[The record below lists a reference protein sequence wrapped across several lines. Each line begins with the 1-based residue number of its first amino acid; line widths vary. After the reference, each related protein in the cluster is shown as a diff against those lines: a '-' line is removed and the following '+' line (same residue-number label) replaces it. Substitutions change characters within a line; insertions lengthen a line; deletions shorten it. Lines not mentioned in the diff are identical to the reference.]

1 MESVFN
7 GNFVSHFHAFSE
19 VQRLQKNFPAY
30 TLSANDNYRARTR
43 KTKSGATTRFAT
55 MFFASST
62 RTDAIVSFG
71 PFAAK
76 KKSRSKVFDGEDVT
90 RFGRHR
96 RDASGDDDD
105 AGNDDAKKTVV
116 SMMRKGE
123 EKVERHALRA
133 FGTKATA
140 LLSAA
145 CVTLVPFCAEA
156 VEISS
161 SSSSMADVVARRS
174 EMGLLRT
181 DRKEAIEEIISRSAS
196 SSQREARMS
205 DVVDIDDDEDL
216 NRQLAE
222 AIRKGDASKIADIGV
237 KLKEKED
244 REKQKLIE
252 PNYVTKVQKAAPLKD
267 EEKSVVDLF
276 TKSKSAVVFITNV
289 AVRRDAFTLSLTE
302 QPQGAGSGIIW
313 DDEGHVVTNYHVIRN
328 ANELKVQF
336 SLQNNR
342 GPNSKGNINDVLDA
356 CDAVVVGF
364 DDDKDIAV
372 LKLMD
377 ASCYTNKAK
386 ALPIGSSS
394 SLQVGQ
400 RVFAIGNPFGLDHTL
415 TTGVVS
421 GLSRQIQSG
430 NTGRPIDGII
440 QTDAAINPG
449 NSGGPLLN
457 SSGQLIG
464 LNTAIYSA
472 SGTSSGVGFALPVDM
487 VTGIV
492 DQIIR
497 FGRVTRPIIGVSFA
511 PDEIAEQ
518 LGLGGVL
525 VLDAREGGPAERAGI
540 RSTKRDDSGRLLL
553 GDVIVGID
561 DEKIEDSYDLY
572 RALDNHVV
580 GDSVK
585 VSVFRD
591 TDRRVL
597 DFTVKLDDIKDMKP
611 PSTSLKNFS
620 PRSRS
625 IRPDDRSPSGHNPD
639 DDDYDKGGGGG
650 GGGKRAEGEGAD
662 GFTLPPGRFTPR

>member
-1 MESVFN
+1 MFSTSSSTSGGISLPRASTIKRKTPLIITQSGRVAKRRHRSFN
-7 GNFVSHFHAFSE
+7 NALKTTEDEDFSLKKK
-19 VQRLQKNFPAY
+19 Q
-30 TLSANDNYRARTR
+30 TTR
-43 KTKSGATTRFAT
+43 K
-55 MFFASST
+55 
-62 RTDAIVSFG
+62 
-71 PFAAK
+71 
-76 KKSRSKVFDGEDVT
+76 
-90 RFGRHR
+90 
-96 RDASGDDDD
+96 DDD
-105 AGNDDAKKTVV
+105 GNAFLF
-116 SMMRKGE
+116 SR
-123 EKVERHALRA
+123 EKVLE
-133 FGTKATA
+133 TKATA
-140 LLSAA
+140 MCLSALMVMMSFPNA
-145 CVTLVPFCAEA
+145 SFDSVEA
-156 VEISS
+156 MEISS
-161 SSSSMADVVARRS
+161 NKETTRTTTLRTINREKATEEDKIVDVVLPPPSLSSS
-174 EMGLLRT
+174 L
-181 DRKEAIEEIISRSAS
+181 S
-196 SSQREARMS
+196 SSDDVAGRTTNARTTNAGMMLLS
-205 DVVDIDDDEDL
+205 SEDEEDEDL
-216 NRQLAE
+216 NAQLAE

-342 GPNSKGNINDVLDA
+342 GPNSKGKINDVLDA

-377 ASCYTNKAK
+377 ESCYTNKAR

-400 RVFAIGNPFGLDHTL
+400 KVFAIGNPFGLDHTL

-572 RALDNHVV
+572 RALDTHVV

-591 TDRRVL
+591 TDRKVL
-597 DFTVKLDDIKDMKP
+597 DFLVKLDDIKDMKP
-611 PSTSLKNFS
+611 PSTNRKI
-620 PRSRS
+620 
-625 IRPDDRSPSGHNPD
+625 IRPNGRSPSSSSPSPGD
-639 DDDYDKGGGGG
+639 DSSNSSSSKGLGRRG
-650 GGGKRAEGEGAD
+650 
-662 GFTLPPGRFTPR
+662 GRFEPLTPPTTR

>member
-1 MESVFN
+1 M
-7 GNFVSHFHAFSE
+7 
-19 VQRLQKNFPAY
+19 
-30 TLSANDNYRARTR
+30 LSTTSSTSGGISLPRASTIKR
-43 KTKSGATTRFAT
+43 KTPLIITQSGR
-55 MFFASST
+55 
-62 RTDAIVSFG
+62 V
-71 PFAAK
+71 AK
-76 KKSRSKVFDGEDVT
+76 R
-90 RFGRHR
+90 RHR
-96 RDASGDDDD
+96 SFNNALKTTEDDD
-105 AGNDDAKKTVV
+105 AFLKKQTTRKDEDGGNAFF
-116 SMMRKGE
+116 SR
-123 EKVERHALRA
+123 EKVLE
-133 FGTKATA
+133 TKATA
-140 LLSAA
+140 MCLSAL
-145 CVTLVPFCAEA
+145 LVMMSFPSASFDAVEA
-156 VEISS
+156 MEISS
-161 SSSSMADVVARRS
+161 NKETTTRTTTLRTTTNREKGTQDKLFDDFVLPPPSLSSSLSS
-174 EMGLLRT
+174 L
-181 DRKEAIEEIISRSAS
+181 S
-196 SSQREARMS
+196 SS
-205 DVVDIDDDEDL
+205 DDAGRAMTTNAGTMLLSSEDEEDEDL
-216 NRQLAE
+216 NAQLAE

-342 GPNSKGNINDVLDA
+342 GPNSKGKINDVLDA

-377 ASCYTNKAK
+377 ESCYTNKAR

-400 RVFAIGNPFGLDHTL
+400 KVFAIGNPFGLDHTL

-572 RALDNHVV
+572 RALDTHVV

-591 TDRRVL
+591 TDRKVL
-597 DFTVKLDDIKDMKP
+597 DFLVKLDDIKDMKP
-611 PSTSLKNFS
+611 PSTNRKI
-620 PRSRS
+620 
-625 IRPDDRSPSGHNPD
+625 IRPNGRSPSSSSPSPGD
-639 DDDYDKGGGGG
+639 DSSNSSSSKGLG
-650 GGGKRAEGEGAD
+650 RV
-662 GFTLPPGRFTPR
+662 GRFEPLTPPTTR

>member
-1 MESVFN
+1 M
-7 GNFVSHFHAFSE
+7 
-19 VQRLQKNFPAY
+19 
-30 TLSANDNYRARTR
+30 
-43 KTKSGATTRFAT
+43 KTTT
-55 MFFASST
+55 
-62 RTDAIVSFG
+62 D
-71 PFAAK
+71 
-76 KKSRSKVFDGEDVT
+76 E
-90 RFGRHR
+90 R
-96 RDASGDDDD
+96 REDDDD
-105 AGNDDAKKTVV
+105 DDDEDAKREYDWIRGVAA
-116 SMMRKGE
+116 SSSSLGR
-123 EKVERHALRA
+123 
-133 FGTKATA
+133 KATA
-140 LLSAA
+140 TLTAV
-145 CVTLVPFCAEA
+145 CVSLAPLGAEA
-156 VEISS
+156 VEF
-161 SSSSMADVVARRS
+161 
-174 EMGLLRT
+174 
-181 DRKEAIEEIISRSAS
+181 AS
-196 SSQREARMS
+196 VQNAL
-205 DVVDIDDDEDL
+205 DDENRTSAAALANEKQERIKTMMGEEQRYYYDVSRNVDEEDDL
-216 NRQLAE
+216 NAQLAE
-222 AIRKGDASKIADIGV
+222 AIRRGDASKVADIGV

-244 REKQKLIE
+244 EEKRKLIE
-252 PNYVTKVQKAAPLKD
+252 PNYVTKVQKSAPLKD
-267 EEKSVVDLF
+267 EEKPVVDLF

-289 AVRRDAFTLSLTE
+289 AVRRDVFTLSLTE

-313 DDEGHVVTNYHVIRN
+313 DDEGHVVTNYHVIKD

-342 GPNSKGNINDVLDA
+342 GLNGKGKINDVLDA

-377 ASCYTNKAK
+377 ENCYKNKAK

-400 RVFAIGNPFGLDHTL
+400 KVFAIGNPFGLDHTL

-553 GDVIVGID
+553 GDVIVGIE
-561 DEKIEDSYDLY
+561 DEKIEDSYDLF
-572 RALDNHVV
+572 RALDKHVV

-585 VSVFRD
+585 ISVFRD
-591 TDRRVL
+591 TDRKVL
-597 DFTVKLDDIKDMKP
+597 DFIVKLDDIKDMKP
-611 PSTSLKNFS
+611 PSTTKNLN
-620 PRSRS
+620 RR
-625 IRPDDRSPSGHNPD
+625 N
-639 DDDYDKGGGGG
+639 
-650 GGGKRAEGEGAD
+650 AENNNNNNNTNNNNGDD
-662 GFTLPPGRFTPR
+662 GFFVPPGWYVPR

>member
-1 MESVFN
+1 MFSTTSSSTSGGIFLPRASTIKRKTPLIITQSGRVAKRRHRSFN
-7 GNFVSHFHAFSE
+7 NALKTTEDEDFSLKKK
-19 VQRLQKNFPAY
+19 Q
-30 TLSANDNYRARTR
+30 TTR
-43 KTKSGATTRFAT
+43 K
-55 MFFASST
+55 
-62 RTDAIVSFG
+62 
-71 PFAAK
+71 
-76 KKSRSKVFDGEDVT
+76 
-90 RFGRHR
+90 
-96 RDASGDDDD
+96 DDDD
-105 AGNDDAKKTVV
+105 GAFF
-116 SMMRKGE
+116 SR
-123 EKVERHALRA
+123 EKVFE
-133 FGTKATA
+133 TKATA
-140 LLSAA
+140 MCLSAL
-145 CVTLVPFCAEA
+145 LVMMSFPNASFDSVEA
-156 VEISS
+156 MEISS
-161 SSSSMADVVARRS
+161 NKETRTTTLRTINREKATTGDKIVDVVLPPPSLSSSFSS
-174 EMGLLRT
+174 L
-181 DRKEAIEEIISRSAS
+181 S
-196 SSQREARMS
+196 SSDDAGRTNARTTNAGTMLLS
-205 DVVDIDDDEDL
+205 SEDEEDEDL
-216 NRQLAE
+216 NAQLAE

-244 REKQKLIE
+244 REKEKLIE

-342 GPNSKGNINDVLDA
+342 GPNSKGKINDVLDA

-377 ASCYTNKAK
+377 ESCYTNKAR

-400 RVFAIGNPFGLDHTL
+400 KVFAIGNPFGLDHTL

-572 RALDNHVV
+572 RALDTHVV

-591 TDRRVL
+591 TDRKVL
-597 DFTVKLDDIKDMKP
+597 DFLVKLDDIKDMKP
-611 PSTSLKNFS
+611 PSTNRKI
-620 PRSRS
+620 
-625 IRPDDRSPSGHNPD
+625 IRPNGRSPSSSSPSSGD
-639 DDDYDKGGGGG
+639 DSSNSSSNKGLGRG
-650 GGGKRAEGEGAD
+650 
-662 GFTLPPGRFTPR
+662 GRFEPLTPPTTR

>member
-1 MESVFN
+1 MFSTTSSTSGGISLPRASTIKRKTPLIITQSGRVAKRRHRSFN
-7 GNFVSHFHAFSE
+7 NALKTTEDEDFSLKKK
-19 VQRLQKNFPAY
+19 Q
-30 TLSANDNYRARTR
+30 TTR
-43 KTKSGATTRFAT
+43 KDDDGGGA
-55 MFFASST
+55 FF
-62 RTDAIVSFG
+62 
-71 PFAAK
+71 
-76 KKSRSKVFDGEDVT
+76 SREKVFE
-90 RFGRHR
+90 
-96 RDASGDDDD
+96 
-105 AGNDDAKKTVV
+105 
-116 SMMRKGE
+116 
-123 EKVERHALRA
+123 
-133 FGTKATA
+133 TKATA
-140 LLSAA
+140 MCLSAL
-145 CVTLVPFCAEA
+145 LVMMSFPSASFDAVEA
-156 VEISS
+156 MEISS
-161 SSSSMADVVARRS
+161 NKETTTRTTTLRTTTNREKGTQDKLFDDFVLPPPSLSSSLSS
-174 EMGLLRT
+174 L
-181 DRKEAIEEIISRSAS
+181 S
-196 SSQREARMS
+196 SS
-205 DVVDIDDDEDL
+205 DDAGRAMTTNAGTMLLSSEDEEDEDL
-216 NRQLAE
+216 NAQLAE

-342 GPNSKGNINDVLDA
+342 GPNSKGKINDVLDA

-377 ASCYTNKAK
+377 ESCYTNKAR

-400 RVFAIGNPFGLDHTL
+400 KVFAIGNPFGLDHTL

-572 RALDNHVV
+572 RALDTHVV

-591 TDRRVL
+591 TDRKVL
-597 DFTVKLDDIKDMKP
+597 DFLVKLDDIKDMKP
-611 PSTSLKNFS
+611 PSTNRKI
-620 PRSRS
+620 
-625 IRPDDRSPSGHNPD
+625 IRPNGRSPSSSSPSPGD
-639 DDDYDKGGGGG
+639 DSSNSSSGRGLGRG
-650 GGGKRAEGEGAD
+650 
-662 GFTLPPGRFTPR
+662 GRFEPLTPPTTR

>member
-1 MESVFN
+1 VKTTTDERR
-7 GNFVSHFHAFSE
+7 E
-19 VQRLQKNFPAY
+19 DDEEEEEDEKRE
-30 TLSANDNYRARTR
+30 NDWIR
-43 KTKSGATTRFAT
+43 GVV
-55 MFFASST
+55 ASS
-62 RTDAIVSFG
+62 SL
-71 PFAAK
+71 
-76 KKSRSKVFDGEDVT
+76 
-90 RFGRHR
+90 GR
-96 RDASGDDDD
+96 
-105 AGNDDAKKTVV
+105 
-116 SMMRKGE
+116 
-123 EKVERHALRA
+123 
-133 FGTKATA
+133 KATA
-140 LLSAA
+140 TLTAV
-145 CVTLVPFCAEA
+145 CVSLAPLGAEA
-156 VEISS
+156 VEF
-161 SSSSMADVVARRS
+161 
-174 EMGLLRT
+174 
-181 DRKEAIEEIISRSAS
+181 AS
-196 SSQREARMS
+196 VQNAL
-205 DVVDIDDDEDL
+205 DDENRTSAAALANEKQERIKTMMGEEQRYYYDVSRNVDEEEDDL
-216 NRQLAE
+216 NAQLAE
-222 AIRKGDASKIADIGV
+222 AIRRGDASKVADIGV

-244 REKQKLIE
+244 EEKRKLIE
-252 PNYVTKVQKAAPLKD
+252 PNYVTKVQKSAPLKD
-267 EEKSVVDLF
+267 EEKPVVDLF

-289 AVRRDAFTLSLTE
+289 AVRRDVFTLSLTE

-313 DDEGHVVTNYHVIRN
+313 DDEGHVVTNYHVIKD

-342 GPNSKGNINDVLDA
+342 GLNGKGKINDVLDA

-377 ASCYTNKAK
+377 ENCYKNKAK

-400 RVFAIGNPFGLDHTL
+400 KVFAIGNPFGLDHTL

-553 GDVIVGID
+553 GDVIVGIE
-561 DEKIEDSYDLY
+561 DEKIEDSYDLF
-572 RALDNHVV
+572 RALDKHVV

-585 VSVFRD
+585 ISVFRD
-591 TDRRVL
+591 TDRKVL
-597 DFTVKLDDIKDMKP
+597 DFIVKLDDIKDMKP
-611 PSTSLKNFS
+611 PSTTKSLNRRKI
-620 PRSRS
+620 
-625 IRPDDRSPSGHNPD
+625 IRPSFGGD
-639 DDDYDKGGGGG
+639 DDGGA
-650 GGGKRAEGEGAD
+650 AENNNNNNNNNNNGDD
-662 GFTLPPGRFTPR
+662 GFLVPPGRYVPR

>member
-1 MESVFN
+1 MMLSTSSTSSGGIFLPRASTIRKTPFIITQSGRVAKRRHRSFNASLKTTEDEDAFLKKKKQTTKDDGGNAFFFSREKVFETK
-7 GNFVSHFHAFSE
+7 AT
-19 VQRLQKNFPAY
+19 AMC
-30 TLSANDNYRARTR
+30 LSALLVMMSFPN
-43 KTKSGATTRFAT
+43 
-55 MFFASST
+55 ASFDSVEAMEISSNKET
-62 RTDAIVSFG
+62 RTTTLRTINREKATEEDKI
-71 PFAAK
+71 
-76 KKSRSKVFDGEDVT
+76 FDDFVLPPP
-90 RFGRHR
+90 
-96 RDASGDDDD
+96 SLSSSLSLSSSDDD
-105 AGNDDAKKTVV
+105 AGRTLTARTTNA
-116 SMMRKGE
+116 
-123 EKVERHALRA
+123 
-133 FGTKATA
+133 GTM
-140 LLSAA
+140 LLS
-145 CVTLVPFCAEA
+145 
-156 VEISS
+156 
-161 SSSSMADVVARRS
+161 S
-174 EMGLLRT
+174 E
-181 DRKEAIEEIISRSAS
+181 DEE
-196 SSQREARMS
+196 
-205 DVVDIDDDEDL
+205 DEDL
-216 NRQLAE
+216 NAQLAE

-342 GPNSKGNINDVLDA
+342 GPNSKGKINDVLDA

-377 ASCYTNKAK
+377 ESCYTNKAR

-400 RVFAIGNPFGLDHTL
+400 KVFAIGNPFGLDHTL

-561 DEKIEDSYDLY
+561 DEKVEDSYDLY
-572 RALDNHVV
+572 RALDTHVV

-591 TDRRVL
+591 TDRKVL
-597 DFTVKLDDIKDMKP
+597 DFLVKLDDIKDMKP
-611 PSTSLKNFS
+611 PSTNRKI
-620 PRSRS
+620 
-625 IRPDDRSPSGHNPD
+625 IRPNGRSPSSSSPSSGD
-639 DDDYDKGGGGG
+639 DSSNSSSSKGLGRG
-650 GGGKRAEGEGAD
+650 
-662 GFTLPPGRFTPR
+662 GRFEPLTPPTTR

>member
-1 MESVFN
+1 M
-7 GNFVSHFHAFSE
+7 FS
-19 VQRLQKNFPAY
+19 
-30 TLSANDNYRARTR
+30 
-43 KTKSGATTRFAT
+43 TTS
-55 MFFASST
+55 SST
-62 RTDAIVSFG
+62 RGGISLPRASTIKRKTPLIITQSGRVAKRRHRSFNNALKTTEDED
-71 PFAAK
+71 FSLK
-76 KKSRSKVFDGEDVT
+76 KKQTT
-90 RFGRHR
+90 RK
-96 RDASGDDDD
+96 DDD
-105 AGNDDAKKTVV
+105 GNAFLF
-116 SMMRKGE
+116 SR
-123 EKVERHALRA
+123 EKVLE
-133 FGTKATA
+133 TKATA
-140 LLSAA
+140 MCLSAL
-145 CVTLVPFCAEA
+145 LVMMSFPNASFDSVEA
-156 VEISS
+156 MEISS
-161 SSSSMADVVARRS
+161 NKETRTTTLRTINREKATTGDKIVDVVLPPPSLSSSLSS
-174 EMGLLRT
+174 L
-181 DRKEAIEEIISRSAS
+181 S
-196 SSQREARMS
+196 SSDDAGRTNARTTNAGTMLLS
-205 DVVDIDDDEDL
+205 SEDEEDEDL
-216 NRQLAE
+216 NAQLAE

-342 GPNSKGNINDVLDA
+342 GPNSKGKINDVLDA

-377 ASCYTNKAK
+377 ESCYTNKAR

-400 RVFAIGNPFGLDHTL
+400 KVFAIGNPFGLDHTL

-572 RALDNHVV
+572 RALDTHVV

-591 TDRRVL
+591 TDRKVL
-597 DFTVKLDDIKDMKP
+597 DFLVKLDDIKDMKP
-611 PSTSLKNFS
+611 PSTNRKI
-620 PRSRS
+620 
-625 IRPDDRSPSGHNPD
+625 IRPNGRSPSSSSPSSGD
-639 DDDYDKGGGGG
+639 DSSNSSSNKGLGRG
-650 GGGKRAEGEGAD
+650 
-662 GFTLPPGRFTPR
+662 GRFEPLTPPTTR

>member
-1 MESVFN
+1 MFSTSSSTSGGISLPRASTIKRKTPLIITQSGRVAKRRHRSFN
-7 GNFVSHFHAFSE
+7 NALKTTEDEDFSLKKK
-19 VQRLQKNFPAY
+19 Q
-30 TLSANDNYRARTR
+30 TTR
-43 KTKSGATTRFAT
+43 K
-55 MFFASST
+55 
-62 RTDAIVSFG
+62 
-71 PFAAK
+71 
-76 KKSRSKVFDGEDVT
+76 
-90 RFGRHR
+90 
-96 RDASGDDDD
+96 DDD
-105 AGNDDAKKTVV
+105 GNAFLF
-116 SMMRKGE
+116 SR
-123 EKVERHALRA
+123 EKVLE
-133 FGTKATA
+133 TKATA
-140 LLSAA
+140 MCLSALMVMMSFPNA
-145 CVTLVPFCAEA
+145 SFDAGEA
-156 VEISS
+156 MEISS
-161 SSSSMADVVARRS
+161 NKETTRTTTLRTINREKATEEDKIVDVVLPPPSLSSS
-174 EMGLLRT
+174 L
-181 DRKEAIEEIISRSAS
+181 S
-196 SSQREARMS
+196 SSDGVAGRTTNARTTNAGTMLLS
-205 DVVDIDDDEDL
+205 SEDEEDEDL
-216 NRQLAE
+216 NAQLAE

-342 GPNSKGNINDVLDA
+342 GPNSKGKINDVLDA

-377 ASCYTNKAK
+377 ESCYTNKAR

-400 RVFAIGNPFGLDHTL
+400 KVFAIGNPFGLDHTL

-572 RALDNHVV
+572 RALDTHVV

-591 TDRRVL
+591 TDRKVL
-597 DFTVKLDDIKDMKP
+597 DFLVKLDDIKDMKP
-611 PSTSLKNFS
+611 PSTNRKI
-620 PRSRS
+620 
-625 IRPDDRSPSGHNPD
+625 IRPNGRSPSSSSPSPGD
-639 DDDYDKGGGGG
+639 DSSNSSSSKGLGRRGGPF
-650 GGGKRAEGEGAD
+650 EPL
-662 GFTLPPGRFTPR
+662 TPPTTR

>member
-1 MESVFN
+1 M
-7 GNFVSHFHAFSE
+7 
-19 VQRLQKNFPAY
+19 
-30 TLSANDNYRARTR
+30 
-43 KTKSGATTRFAT
+43 KTTT
-55 MFFASST
+55 
-62 RTDAIVSFG
+62 D
-71 PFAAK
+71 
-76 KKSRSKVFDGEDVT
+76 E
-90 RFGRHR
+90 R
-96 RDASGDDDD
+96 REDDDD
-105 AGNDDAKKTVV
+105 EEVEDEKRENDWIRGVV
-116 SMMRKGE
+116 ASSSSLGR
-123 EKVERHALRA
+123 
-133 FGTKATA
+133 KATA
-140 LLSAA
+140 TLTAV
-145 CVTLVPFCAEA
+145 CVSLAPLGAEA
-156 VEISS
+156 VEF
-161 SSSSMADVVARRS
+161 
-174 EMGLLRT
+174 
-181 DRKEAIEEIISRSAS
+181 AS
-196 SSQREARMS
+196 VQNAL
-205 DVVDIDDDEDL
+205 DDENRTSAAALANEKQERIKTMMGEEQRYYYDVSRNVDEEDDL
-216 NRQLAE
+216 NAQLAE
-222 AIRKGDASKIADIGV
+222 AIRRGDASKVADIGV

-244 REKQKLIE
+244 EEKRTLIE
-252 PNYVTKVQKAAPLKD
+252 PNYVTKVQKSAPLKD
-267 EEKSVVDLF
+267 EEKPVVDLF

-289 AVRRDAFTLSLTE
+289 AVRRDVFTLSLTE

-313 DDEGHVVTNYHVIRN
+313 DDEGHVVTNYHVIKD

-342 GPNSKGNINDVLDA
+342 GLNGKGKINDVLDA

-377 ASCYTNKAK
+377 ENCYKNKAK

-400 RVFAIGNPFGLDHTL
+400 KVFAIGNPFGLDHTL

-553 GDVIVGID
+553 GDVIVGIE
-561 DEKIEDSYDLY
+561 DEKIEDSYDLF
-572 RALDNHVV
+572 RALDKHVV

-585 VSVFRD
+585 ISVFRD
-591 TDRRVL
+591 TDRKVL
-597 DFTVKLDDIKDMKP
+597 DFIVKLDDIKDMKP
-611 PSTSLKNFS
+611 PSTTKNLN
-620 PRSRS
+620 RR
-625 IRPDDRSPSGHNPD
+625 N
-639 DDDYDKGGGGG
+639 
-650 GGGKRAEGEGAD
+650 AENNNTTNNNNGDD
-662 GFTLPPGRFTPR
+662 GFFVPPGWYVPR

>member
-1 MESVFN
+1 MFSTTSSTSGGISLPRASTMRKTPLVITQSGRVAKRRHRSFN
-7 GNFVSHFHAFSE
+7 NALKTTEDEDFSLKKK
-19 VQRLQKNFPAY
+19 Q
-30 TLSANDNYRARTR
+30 TTR
-43 KTKSGATTRFAT
+43 KDDDGGGA
-55 MFFASST
+55 FF
-62 RTDAIVSFG
+62 
-71 PFAAK
+71 
-76 KKSRSKVFDGEDVT
+76 SREKVFE
-90 RFGRHR
+90 
-96 RDASGDDDD
+96 
-105 AGNDDAKKTVV
+105 
-116 SMMRKGE
+116 
-123 EKVERHALRA
+123 
-133 FGTKATA
+133 TKATA
-140 LLSAA
+140 MCLSAL
-145 CVTLVPFCAEA
+145 LVMMSFPNASFDAVEA
-156 VEISS
+156 MEISS
-161 SSSSMADVVARRS
+161 MNATTTTTLRTINREKATTGDKIVDVVLPPPSLSSSVSS
-174 EMGLLRT
+174 L
-181 DRKEAIEEIISRSAS
+181 S
-196 SSQREARMS
+196 SSDDVGRTNARTRNAGTMLLS
-205 DVVDIDDDEDL
+205 SEDEEDEDL
-216 NRQLAE
+216 NAQLAE

-252 PNYVTKVQKAAPLKD
+252 PNYVTRVQKAAPLKD
-267 EEKSVVDLF
+267 EERSVVDLF

-342 GPNSKGNINDVLDA
+342 GPNSKGKINDVLDA

-377 ASCYTNKAK
+377 ESCYTNKAR

-400 RVFAIGNPFGLDHTL
+400 KVFAIGNPFGLDHTL

-572 RALDNHVV
+572 RALDTHVV

-591 TDRRVL
+591 TDRKVL
-597 DFTVKLDDIKDMKP
+597 DFLVKLDDIKDMKP
-611 PSTSLKNFS
+611 PSTNRKI
-620 PRSRS
+620 
-625 IRPDDRSPSGHNPD
+625 IRPNGRSPSSSSPSPGD
-639 DDDYDKGGGGG
+639 DSSNSSSSKGLG
-650 GGGKRAEGEGAD
+650 RV
-662 GFTLPPGRFTPR
+662 GRFEPLTPPTTR

>member
-1 MESVFN
+1 M
-7 GNFVSHFHAFSE
+7 FS
-19 VQRLQKNFPAY
+19 
-30 TLSANDNYRARTR
+30 TTSSSASGGIFLPRASTIKRKTPLIITQSGRVAKRRHRSFTNALKTTEDEDFSLKKKQTTR
-43 KTKSGATTRFAT
+43 K
-55 MFFASST
+55 
-62 RTDAIVSFG
+62 
-71 PFAAK
+71 
-76 KKSRSKVFDGEDVT
+76 
-90 RFGRHR
+90 
-96 RDASGDDDD
+96 DDDD
-105 AGNDDAKKTVV
+105 GAFF
-116 SMMRKGE
+116 SR
-123 EKVERHALRA
+123 EKVFE
-133 FGTKATA
+133 TKATA
-140 LLSAA
+140 MCLSAL
-145 CVTLVPFCAEA
+145 LVMMSFPNASFDSVEA
-156 VEISS
+156 MEISS
-161 SSSSMADVVARRS
+161 NKETRTTTLRTINREKATTGDKIVDVVLPPPSLSSSLSS
-174 EMGLLRT
+174 L
-181 DRKEAIEEIISRSAS
+181 S
-196 SSQREARMS
+196 SS
-205 DVVDIDDDEDL
+205 DDAGRTNATTTNAGTMLLSSEDEEDEDL
-216 NRQLAE
+216 NAQLAE

-342 GPNSKGNINDVLDA
+342 GPNSKGKINDVLDA

-377 ASCYTNKAK
+377 ESCYTNKAR

-400 RVFAIGNPFGLDHTL
+400 KVFAIGNPFGLDHTL

-572 RALDNHVV
+572 RALDTHVV

-591 TDRRVL
+591 TDRKVL
-597 DFTVKLDDIKDMKP
+597 DFLVKLDDIKDMKP
-611 PSTSLKNFS
+611 PSTNRKI
-620 PRSRS
+620 
-625 IRPDDRSPSGHNPD
+625 IRPNGRSPSSSSPSSGD
-639 DDDYDKGGGGG
+639 DSSNSSSSKGLGRG
-650 GGGKRAEGEGAD
+650 
-662 GFTLPPGRFTPR
+662 GRFEPLTPPTTR

>member
-1 MESVFN
+1 MFSTTSSSTSGGIFLPRASTIKRKTPLIITQSGRVAKRRHRSFN
-7 GNFVSHFHAFSE
+7 NALKTTEDEDFSLKKK
-19 VQRLQKNFPAY
+19 Q
-30 TLSANDNYRARTR
+30 TTR
-43 KTKSGATTRFAT
+43 K
-55 MFFASST
+55 
-62 RTDAIVSFG
+62 
-71 PFAAK
+71 
-76 KKSRSKVFDGEDVT
+76 
-90 RFGRHR
+90 
-96 RDASGDDDD
+96 DDD
-105 AGNDDAKKTVV
+105 GNAFLF
-116 SMMRKGE
+116 SR
-123 EKVERHALRA
+123 EKVLE
-133 FGTKATA
+133 TKATA
-140 LLSAA
+140 MCLSALMVMMSFPNA
-145 CVTLVPFCAEA
+145 SFDAVEA
-156 VEISS
+156 MEISS
-161 SSSSMADVVARRS
+161 NKETRTTTLRTINREKATEEDKIVDVVLPPPSLSSSLSS
-174 EMGLLRT
+174 L
-181 DRKEAIEEIISRSAS
+181 S
-196 SSQREARMS
+196 SSDDAGRTNARTTNAGTMLLS
-205 DVVDIDDDEDL
+205 SEDEEDEDL
-216 NRQLAE
+216 NAQLAE

-244 REKQKLIE
+244 REKEKLIE

-342 GPNSKGNINDVLDA
+342 GPNSKGKINDVLDA

-377 ASCYTNKAK
+377 ESCYTNKAR

-400 RVFAIGNPFGLDHTL
+400 KVFAIGNPFGLDHTL

-572 RALDNHVV
+572 RALDTHVV

-591 TDRRVL
+591 TDRKVL
-597 DFTVKLDDIKDMKP
+597 DFLVKLDDIKDMKP
-611 PSTSLKNFS
+611 PSTNRKI
-620 PRSRS
+620 
-625 IRPDDRSPSGHNPD
+625 IRPNGRSPSSSSPSSGD
-639 DDDYDKGGGGG
+639 DSSNSSSSKGLGRRG
-650 GGGKRAEGEGAD
+650 
-662 GFTLPPGRFTPR
+662 GRFEPLTPPTTR

>member
-1 MESVFN
+1 M
-7 GNFVSHFHAFSE
+7 FSTTSTSGGIS
-19 VQRLQKNFPAY
+19 LP
-30 TLSANDNYRARTR
+30 RASTIKR
-43 KTKSGATTRFAT
+43 KTPLIITQSGR
-55 MFFASST
+55 
-62 RTDAIVSFG
+62 V
-71 PFAAK
+71 AK
-76 KKSRSKVFDGEDVT
+76 R
-90 RFGRHR
+90 RHR
-96 RDASGDDDD
+96 SFNNALKTTEDDD
-105 AGNDDAKKTVV
+105 AFLKKQTTRKDEDGGNAFF
-116 SMMRKGE
+116 SR
-123 EKVERHALRA
+123 EKVLE
-133 FGTKATA
+133 TKATA
-140 LLSAA
+140 MCLSAL
-145 CVTLVPFCAEA
+145 LVMMSFPSASFDAVEA
-156 VEISS
+156 MEISS
-161 SSSSMADVVARRS
+161 NKETTTRTTTLRTTTNREKGTQDKLFDDFVLPPPTLSSSLSS
-174 EMGLLRT
+174 L
-181 DRKEAIEEIISRSAS
+181 S
-196 SSQREARMS
+196 SS
-205 DVVDIDDDEDL
+205 DDAGRAMTTNAGTMLLSSEDEEDEDL
-216 NRQLAE
+216 NAQLAE

-342 GPNSKGNINDVLDA
+342 GPNSKGKINDVLDA

-377 ASCYTNKAK
+377 ESCYTNKAR

-400 RVFAIGNPFGLDHTL
+400 KVFAIGNPFGLDHTL

-572 RALDNHVV
+572 RALDTHVV

-591 TDRRVL
+591 TDRKVL
-597 DFTVKLDDIKDMKP
+597 DFLVKLDDIKDMKP
-611 PSTSLKNFS
+611 PSTNRKI
-620 PRSRS
+620 
-625 IRPDDRSPSGHNPD
+625 IRPNGRSPSSSSPSPGD
-639 DDDYDKGGGGG
+639 DSSNSSSGRGLGRG
-650 GGGKRAEGEGAD
+650 
-662 GFTLPPGRFTPR
+662 GRFEPLTPPTTR

>member
-1 MESVFN
+1 
-7 GNFVSHFHAFSE
+7 
-19 VQRLQKNFPAY
+19 
-30 TLSANDNYRARTR
+30 
-43 KTKSGATTRFAT
+43 
-55 MFFASST
+55 MFTST
-62 RTDAIVSFG
+62 RTDAIISFC

-76 KKSRSKVFDGEDVT
+76 KKKKSTDAKVSRSKVFGRGEDVT
-90 RFGRHR
+90 TRKGRRHR
-96 RDASGDDDD
+96 RAASG
-105 AGNDDAKKTVV
+105 DDAKKTV
-116 SMMRKGE
+116 SMGKGE
-123 EKVERHALRA
+123 EKIERDERETTIDDAVRA

-161 SSSSMADVVARRS
+161 SSSSSSSTADVARR
-174 EMGLLRT
+174 ETLLRT

-196 SSQREARMS
+196 SQLEARMS
-205 DVVDIDDDEDL
+205 DVVDVDDDDEDL

-342 GPNSKGNINDVLDA
+342 GPNSKGKINDVLDA

-625 IRPDDRSPSGHNPD
+625 SRPNGRSPSGYNPD
-639 DDDYDKGGGGG
+639 DDYDRGGGGG
-650 GGGKRAEGEGAD
+650 GGGAEGEGAD
-662 GFTLPPGRFTPR
+662 GFILPPGRFTPR

>member
-1 MESVFN
+1 M
-7 GNFVSHFHAFSE
+7 
-19 VQRLQKNFPAY
+19 
-30 TLSANDNYRARTR
+30 
-43 KTKSGATTRFAT
+43 FA
-55 MFFASST
+55 AST
-62 RTDAIVSFG
+62 RTNAAAISFR

-76 KKSRSKVFDGEDVT
+76 KKKKKSTDAASRSNVFGGEDVT
-90 RFGRHR
+90 RGRRRRRHR
-96 RDASGDDDD
+96 RAASGDD
-105 AGNDDAKKTVV
+105 AGNDAKETV
-116 SMMRKGE
+116 SMRKGE
-123 EKVERHALRA
+123 EKVERHKRATTTDDALRA

-161 SSSSMADVVARRS
+161 SSSMADVARS
-174 EMGLLRT
+174 EMLLRT
-181 DRKEAIEEIISRSAS
+181 DRKEAVEEIISRSA

-342 GPNSKGNINDVLDA
+342 GPNSKGKINDVLDA

-620 PRSRS
+620 PRSRV
-625 IRPDDRSPSGHNPD
+625 IRPNDRSPSGYNPD
-639 DDDYDKGGGGG
+639 DDYDRGGGG
-650 GGGKRAEGEGAD
+650 GGGKGAD
-662 GFTLPPGRFTPR
+662 GFILPPGRFTPR

>member
-1 MESVFN
+1 MKTTTDERREDD
-7 GNFVSHFHAFSE
+7 GE
-19 VQRLQKNFPAY
+19 GEEDEKRE
-30 TLSANDNYRARTR
+30 NDWIR
-43 KTKSGATTRFAT
+43 GVV
-55 MFFASST
+55 ASS
-62 RTDAIVSFG
+62 S
-71 PFAAK
+71 
-76 KKSRSKVFDGEDVT
+76 SL
-90 RFGRHR
+90 GR
-96 RDASGDDDD
+96 
-105 AGNDDAKKTVV
+105 
-116 SMMRKGE
+116 
-123 EKVERHALRA
+123 
-133 FGTKATA
+133 KATA
-140 LLSAA
+140 TLTAV
-145 CVTLVPFCAEA
+145 CVSLAPLGAEA
-156 VEISS
+156 VEF
-161 SSSSMADVVARRS
+161 
-174 EMGLLRT
+174 
-181 DRKEAIEEIISRSAS
+181 AS
-196 SSQREARMS
+196 VQNAL
-205 DVVDIDDDEDL
+205 DDENRTSAAALANEKQERIKTMMGEEQRYYYDVSRNVDEEDDL
-216 NRQLAE
+216 NAQLAE
-222 AIRKGDASKIADIGV
+222 AIRRGDASKVADIGV

-244 REKQKLIE
+244 EEKRKLIE
-252 PNYVTKVQKAAPLKD
+252 PNYVTKVQKSAPLKD
-267 EEKSVVDLF
+267 EEKPVVDLF

-289 AVRRDAFTLSLTE
+289 AVRRDVFTLSLTE

-313 DDEGHVVTNYHVIRN
+313 DDEGHVVTNYHVIKD

-342 GPNSKGNINDVLDA
+342 GLNGKGKINDVLDA

-377 ASCYTNKAK
+377 ENCYKNKAK

-400 RVFAIGNPFGLDHTL
+400 KVFAIGNPFGLDHTL

-553 GDVIVGID
+553 GDVIVGIE
-561 DEKIEDSYDLY
+561 DEKIEDSYDLF
-572 RALDNHVV
+572 RALDKHVV

-585 VSVFRD
+585 ISVFRD
-591 TDRRVL
+591 TDRKVL
-597 DFTVKLDDIKDMKP
+597 DFIVKLDDIKDMKP
-611 PSTSLKNFS
+611 PSTTKNLN
-620 PRSRS
+620 RR
-625 IRPDDRSPSGHNPD
+625 N
-639 DDDYDKGGGGG
+639 
-650 GGGKRAEGEGAD
+650 AENNNTNNNNNGDD
-662 GFTLPPGRFTPR
+662 GFFVPPGWYVPR

>member
-1 MESVFN
+1 MFSTSSSTSGGISLPRASTIKRKTPLIITQRSGRVAKRRHRSFN
-7 GNFVSHFHAFSE
+7 NALKTTEDEDFSLKKK
-19 VQRLQKNFPAY
+19 Q
-30 TLSANDNYRARTR
+30 TTR
-43 KTKSGATTRFAT
+43 K
-55 MFFASST
+55 
-62 RTDAIVSFG
+62 
-71 PFAAK
+71 
-76 KKSRSKVFDGEDVT
+76 
-90 RFGRHR
+90 
-96 RDASGDDDD
+96 DDD
-105 AGNDDAKKTVV
+105 GNAFLF
-116 SMMRKGE
+116 SR
-123 EKVERHALRA
+123 EKVLE
-133 FGTKATA
+133 TKATA
-140 LLSAA
+140 MCLSALMVMMSFPNA
-145 CVTLVPFCAEA
+145 SFDAVEA
-156 VEISS
+156 MEISS
-161 SSSSMADVVARRS
+161 NKETTRTTTLRTINREKATEEDKIVDVVLPPPSLSSS
-174 EMGLLRT
+174 L
-181 DRKEAIEEIISRSAS
+181 S
-196 SSQREARMS
+196 SSDDVAGRTTNARTTNAGTMLLS
-205 DVVDIDDDEDL
+205 SEDEEDEDL
-216 NRQLAE
+216 NAQLAE

-342 GPNSKGNINDVLDA
+342 GPNSKGKINDVLDA

-377 ASCYTNKAK
+377 ESCYTNKAR

-400 RVFAIGNPFGLDHTL
+400 KVFAIGNPFGLDHTL

-572 RALDNHVV
+572 RALDTHVV

-591 TDRRVL
+591 TDRKVL
-597 DFTVKLDDIKDMKP
+597 DFLVKLDDIKDMKP
-611 PSTSLKNFS
+611 PSTNRKI
-620 PRSRS
+620 
-625 IRPDDRSPSGHNPD
+625 IRPNGRSPSSSSPSPGD
-639 DDDYDKGGGGG
+639 DSSNSSSSKGLGRRG
-650 GGGKRAEGEGAD
+650 
-662 GFTLPPGRFTPR
+662 GRFEPLTPPTTR

>member
-1 MESVFN
+1 MVLGSYVTNKSTFGCVVYSTQTNTQERPRRSEGHDFERDHQSTTTMAAAAFQTTQHKEALWCNKV
-7 GNFVSHFHAFSE
+7 VSTTSKRD
-19 VQRLQKNFPAY
+19 VK
-30 TLSANDNYRARTR
+30 TARQH
-43 KTKSGATTRFAT
+43 
-55 MFFASST
+55 
-62 RTDAIVSFG
+62 
-71 PFAAK
+71 
-76 KKSRSKVFDGEDVT
+76 
-90 RFGRHR
+90 RHR
-96 RDASGDDDD
+96 RRLFERRFFPEEKKCPCHHQSRFVGEDDD
-105 AGNDDAKKTVV
+105 
-116 SMMRKGE
+116 
-123 EKVERHALRA
+123 EKRENCWIRRRLALFSSSSSLGR
-133 FGTKATA
+133 KATA
-140 LLSAA
+140 TLTAV
-145 CVTLVPFCAEA
+145 CVSLAPLGAEA
-156 VEISS
+156 VELIASS
-161 SSSSMADVVARRS
+161 SSVQNAV
-174 EMGLLRT
+174 L
-181 DRKEAIEEIISRSAS
+181 
-196 SSQREARMS
+196 
-205 DVVDIDDDEDL
+205 DDEKNGTSAAAALANETREERIQTMMDGEQRYYYDVSRNVDDEEDDL
-216 NRQLAE
+216 NAQLAE
-222 AIRKGDASKIADIGV
+222 AIRRGDASKVADIGV

-244 REKQKLIE
+244 EEKRKLIE
-252 PNYVTKVQKAAPLKD
+252 PNYVTKVQKSAPLKD
-267 EEKSVVDLF
+267 EEKPVVDLF

-313 DDEGHVVTNYHVIRN
+313 DDEGHVVTNYHVIKD

-342 GPNSKGNINDVLDA
+342 GLNGKGKINDVLDA

-377 ASCYTNKAK
+377 ENCYKNKAK
-386 ALPIGSSS
+386 ALPIGSSN
-394 SLQVGQ
+394 SLRVGQ
-400 RVFAIGNPFGLDHTL
+400 KVFAIGNPFGLDHTL

-553 GDVIVGID
+553 GDVIVGIE
-561 DEKIEDSYDLY
+561 DEKIEDSYDLF
-572 RALDNHVV
+572 RALDKHVV

-585 VSVFRD
+585 ISVFRD
-591 TDRRVL
+591 TDRKVL
-597 DFTVKLDDIKDMKP
+597 DFIVKLDDIKDMKP
-611 PSTSLKNFS
+611 PSTTKSLNRRKI
-620 PRSRS
+620 
-625 IRPDDRSPSGHNPD
+625 IRPSFGGD
-639 DDDYDKGGGGG
+639 DDGGA
-650 GGGKRAEGEGAD
+650 AENNNNNNNNNNNGDD
-662 GFTLPPGRFTPR
+662 GFLVPPGRYVPR

>member
-1 MESVFN
+1 M
-7 GNFVSHFHAFSE
+7 FSTTSSTSGGIS
-19 VQRLQKNFPAY
+19 LP
-30 TLSANDNYRARTR
+30 RASTIKR
-43 KTKSGATTRFAT
+43 KTPLIITQSGR
-55 MFFASST
+55 
-62 RTDAIVSFG
+62 V
-71 PFAAK
+71 AK
-76 KKSRSKVFDGEDVT
+76 R
-90 RFGRHR
+90 RHR
-96 RDASGDDDD
+96 SFNNALKTTEDDD
-105 AGNDDAKKTVV
+105 AFLKKQTTRKDEDGGNAFF
-116 SMMRKGE
+116 SR
-123 EKVERHALRA
+123 EKVLE
-133 FGTKATA
+133 TKATA
-140 LLSAA
+140 MCLSAL
-145 CVTLVPFCAEA
+145 LVMMSFPSASFDAVEA
-156 VEISS
+156 MEISS
-161 SSSSMADVVARRS
+161 NKETTTRTTTLRTTTNREKGTQDKLFDDFVLPPPSLSSSLSS
-174 EMGLLRT
+174 L
-181 DRKEAIEEIISRSAS
+181 S
-196 SSQREARMS
+196 SS
-205 DVVDIDDDEDL
+205 DDAGRAMTTNAGTMLLSSEDEEDEDL
-216 NRQLAE
+216 NAQLAE

-342 GPNSKGNINDVLDA
+342 GPNSKGKINDVLDA

-377 ASCYTNKAK
+377 ESCYTNKAR

-400 RVFAIGNPFGLDHTL
+400 KVFAIGNPFGLDHTL

-572 RALDNHVV
+572 RALDTHVV

-591 TDRRVL
+591 TDRKVL
-597 DFTVKLDDIKDMKP
+597 DFLVKLDDIKDMKP
-611 PSTSLKNFS
+611 PSTNRKI
-620 PRSRS
+620 
-625 IRPDDRSPSGHNPD
+625 IRPNGRSPSSSSPSPGD
-639 DDDYDKGGGGG
+639 DSSNSSSGRGLGRG
-650 GGGKRAEGEGAD
+650 
-662 GFTLPPGRFTPR
+662 GRFEPLTPPTTR

>member
-1 MESVFN
+1 MFSTTSSTSGGISLPRASTMRKTPLVITQSGRVAKRRHRSFN
-7 GNFVSHFHAFSE
+7 NALKTTEDEDFSLKKK
-19 VQRLQKNFPAY
+19 Q
-30 TLSANDNYRARTR
+30 TTR
-43 KTKSGATTRFAT
+43 KDDDGGGA
-55 MFFASST
+55 FF
-62 RTDAIVSFG
+62 
-71 PFAAK
+71 
-76 KKSRSKVFDGEDVT
+76 SREKVFE
-90 RFGRHR
+90 
-96 RDASGDDDD
+96 
-105 AGNDDAKKTVV
+105 
-116 SMMRKGE
+116 
-123 EKVERHALRA
+123 
-133 FGTKATA
+133 TKATA
-140 LLSAA
+140 MCLSAL
-145 CVTLVPFCAEA
+145 LVMMSFPNASFDAVEA
-156 VEISS
+156 MEISS
-161 SSSSMADVVARRS
+161 MNATTTTTLRTINREKATTGDKIVDVVLPPPSLSSSVSS
-174 EMGLLRT
+174 L
-181 DRKEAIEEIISRSAS
+181 S
-196 SSQREARMS
+196 SSDDVGRTNARTRNAGTMLLS
-205 DVVDIDDDEDL
+205 SEDEEDEDL
-216 NRQLAE
+216 NAQLAE

-252 PNYVTKVQKAAPLKD
+252 PNYVTRVQKAAPLKD
-267 EEKSVVDLF
+267 EERSVVDLF

-342 GPNSKGNINDVLDA
+342 GPNSKGKFNDVLDA

-377 ASCYTNKAK
+377 ESCYTNKAR

-400 RVFAIGNPFGLDHTL
+400 KVFAIGNPFGLDHTL

-572 RALDNHVV
+572 RALDTHVV

-591 TDRRVL
+591 TDRKVL
-597 DFTVKLDDIKDMKP
+597 DFLVKLDDIKDMKP
-611 PSTSLKNFS
+611 PSTNRKI
-620 PRSRS
+620 
-625 IRPDDRSPSGHNPD
+625 IRPNGRSPSSSSPSPGD
-639 DDDYDKGGGGG
+639 DSSNSSSSKGLG
-650 GGGKRAEGEGAD
+650 RV
-662 GFTLPPGRFTPR
+662 GRFEPLTPPTTR

>member
-1 MESVFN
+1 MFSTTSTSGGISLPRASTIKRKTPLIITQSGRVAKRRHRSFN
-7 GNFVSHFHAFSE
+7 NALKTTEDEDAFLKK
-19 VQRLQKNFPAY
+19 Q
-30 TLSANDNYRARTR
+30 TTR
-43 KTKSGATTRFAT
+43 KDEDGGNA
-55 MFFASST
+55 FF
-62 RTDAIVSFG
+62 
-71 PFAAK
+71 
-76 KKSRSKVFDGEDVT
+76 SR
-90 RFGRHR
+90 
-96 RDASGDDDD
+96 
-105 AGNDDAKKTVV
+105 
-116 SMMRKGE
+116 
-123 EKVERHALRA
+123 EKVLE
-133 FGTKATA
+133 TKATA
-140 LLSAA
+140 MCLSAL
-145 CVTLVPFCAEA
+145 LVMMSFPSASFDAVEA
-156 VEISS
+156 MEISS
-161 SSSSMADVVARRS
+161 NKETTTRTTTLRTTTNREKGTQDKLFDDFVLPPPSLSSSLSS
-174 EMGLLRT
+174 L
-181 DRKEAIEEIISRSAS
+181 S
-196 SSQREARMS
+196 SS
-205 DVVDIDDDEDL
+205 DDAGRAMTTNAGTMLLSSEDEEDEDL
-216 NRQLAE
+216 NAQLAE

-342 GPNSKGNINDVLDA
+342 GPNSKGKINDVLDA

-377 ASCYTNKAK
+377 ESCYTNKAR

-400 RVFAIGNPFGLDHTL
+400 KVFAIGNPFGLDHTL

-497 FGRVTRPIIGVSFA
+497 FGRVTRPIIGVSL
-511 PDEIAEQ
+511 P
-518 LGLGGVL
+518 
-525 VLDAREGGPAERAGI
+525 R
-540 RSTKRDDSGRLLL
+540 
-553 GDVIVGID
+553 
-561 DEKIEDSYDLY
+561 
-572 RALDNHVV
+572 
-580 GDSVK
+580 
-585 VSVFRD
+585 
-591 TDRRVL
+591 
-597 DFTVKLDDIKDMKP
+597 MK
-611 PSTSLKNFS
+611 S
-620 PRSRS
+620 PNS
-625 IRPDDRSPSGHNPD
+625 
-639 DDDYDKGGGGG
+639 
-650 GGGKRAEGEGAD
+650 
-662 GFTLPPGRFTPR
+662 

>member
-1 MESVFN
+1 MMLSTTSSASGGISLPRASTIKRKTPLIITQSGRVAKRRHRSFN
-7 GNFVSHFHAFSE
+7 NALKTTEDEDFSLKKK
-19 VQRLQKNFPAY
+19 Q
-30 TLSANDNYRARTR
+30 TTR
-43 KTKSGATTRFAT
+43 K
-55 MFFASST
+55 
-62 RTDAIVSFG
+62 
-71 PFAAK
+71 
-76 KKSRSKVFDGEDVT
+76 
-90 RFGRHR
+90 
-96 RDASGDDDD
+96 DDD
-105 AGNDDAKKTVV
+105 GNAFLF
-116 SMMRKGE
+116 SR
-123 EKVERHALRA
+123 EKVLE
-133 FGTKATA
+133 TKATA
-140 LLSAA
+140 MCLSALMVMMSFPNA
-145 CVTLVPFCAEA
+145 SFDAVEA
-156 VEISS
+156 MEISS
-161 SSSSMADVVARRS
+161 NKETTRTTTLRTINREKATEEDKIVDVVLPPPSLSSS
-174 EMGLLRT
+174 L
-181 DRKEAIEEIISRSAS
+181 S
-196 SSQREARMS
+196 SSDDVAGRTTNARTTNAGTMLLS
-205 DVVDIDDDEDL
+205 SEDEEDEDL
-216 NRQLAE
+216 NAQLAE

-342 GPNSKGNINDVLDA
+342 GPNSKGKINDVLDA

-377 ASCYTNKAK
+377 ESCYTNKAR

-400 RVFAIGNPFGLDHTL
+400 KVFAIGNPFGLDHTL

-572 RALDNHVV
+572 RALDTHVV

-591 TDRRVL
+591 TDRKVL
-597 DFTVKLDDIKDMKP
+597 DFLVKLDDIKDMKP
-611 PSTSLKNFS
+611 PSTNRKI
-620 PRSRS
+620 
-625 IRPDDRSPSGHNPD
+625 IRPNGRSPSSSSPSPGD
-639 DDDYDKGGGGG
+639 DSSNSSSSKGLGRRG
-650 GGGKRAEGEGAD
+650 
-662 GFTLPPGRFTPR
+662 GRFEPLTPPTTR

>member
-1 MESVFN
+1 M
-7 GNFVSHFHAFSE
+7 
-19 VQRLQKNFPAY
+19 
-30 TLSANDNYRARTR
+30 
-43 KTKSGATTRFAT
+43 KTTT
-55 MFFASST
+55 
-62 RTDAIVSFG
+62 D
-71 PFAAK
+71 
-76 KKSRSKVFDGEDVT
+76 E
-90 RFGRHR
+90 R
-96 RDASGDDDD
+96 REDDDD
-105 AGNDDAKKTVV
+105 EEEEEDDEKRENDWIRGVV
-116 SMMRKGE
+116 
-123 EKVERHALRA
+123 A
-133 FGTKATA
+133 
-140 LLSAA
+140 
-145 CVTLVPFCAEA
+145 
-156 VEISS
+156 SS
-161 SSSSMADVVARRS
+161 SSSSL
-174 EMGLLRT
+174 G
-181 DRKEAIEEIISRSAS
+181 RKATATLTAVCVSLAPLGAEAVEFAS
-196 SSQREARMS
+196 VQNAL
-205 DVVDIDDDEDL
+205 DDENRTSAAALANEKQERIKTMMGEEQRYYYDVSRNVDEEEDDL
-216 NRQLAE
+216 NAQLAE
-222 AIRKGDASKIADIGV
+222 AIRRGDASKVADIGV

-244 REKQKLIE
+244 EEKRKLIE
-252 PNYVTKVQKAAPLKD
+252 PNYVTKVQKSAPLKD
-267 EEKSVVDLF
+267 EEKPVVDLF

-289 AVRRDAFTLSLTE
+289 AVRRDVFTLSLTE

-313 DDEGHVVTNYHVIRN
+313 DDEGHVVTNYHVIKD

-342 GPNSKGNINDVLDA
+342 GLNGKGKINDVLDA

-377 ASCYTNKAK
+377 ENCYKNKAK

-400 RVFAIGNPFGLDHTL
+400 KVFAIGNPFGLDHTL

-553 GDVIVGID
+553 GDVIVGIE
-561 DEKIEDSYDLY
+561 DEKIEDSYDLF
-572 RALDNHVV
+572 RALDKHVV

-585 VSVFRD
+585 ISVFRD
-591 TDRRVL
+591 TDRKVL
-597 DFTVKLDDIKDMKP
+597 DFIVKLDDIKDMKP
-611 PSTSLKNFS
+611 PSTTKSLNRRKI
-620 PRSRS
+620 
-625 IRPDDRSPSGHNPD
+625 IRPSFGGD
-639 DDDYDKGGGGG
+639 DDGGA
-650 GGGKRAEGEGAD
+650 AENNNNNNNNNNNGDD
-662 GFTLPPGRFTPR
+662 GFLVPPGRYVPR

>member
-1 MESVFN
+1 MFSTTSSTSGGISLPRASTIKRKTPLIITQSGRVAKRRHRSFN
-7 GNFVSHFHAFSE
+7 NALKTTEDEDFSLKKKQTTRKDDDGGAFFSRE
-19 VQRLQKNFPAY
+19 KVLETKA
-30 TLSANDNYRARTR
+30 TAMCLSALMVMMSFPNASFDSVEAMEISSNKET
-43 KTKSGATTRFAT
+43 TTRTTTLRTTTNREKGTQDKLFDD
-55 MFFASST
+55 FVLPPPSLSS
-62 RTDAIVSFG
+62 SL
-71 PFAAK
+71 
-76 KKSRSKVFDGEDVT
+76 SS
-90 RFGRHR
+90 
-96 RDASGDDDD
+96 SDDD
-105 AGNDDAKKTVV
+105 AGRTTNARTTN
-116 SMMRKGE
+116 
-123 EKVERHALRA
+123 A
-133 FGTKATA
+133 GTM
-140 LLSAA
+140 LLS
-145 CVTLVPFCAEA
+145 
-156 VEISS
+156 
-161 SSSSMADVVARRS
+161 S
-174 EMGLLRT
+174 E
-181 DRKEAIEEIISRSAS
+181 DEE
-196 SSQREARMS
+196 
-205 DVVDIDDDEDL
+205 DEDL
-216 NRQLAE
+216 NAQLAE

-342 GPNSKGNINDVLDA
+342 GPNSKGKINDVLDA

-377 ASCYTNKAK
+377 ESCYTNKAR

-400 RVFAIGNPFGLDHTL
+400 KVFAIGNPFGLDHTL

-540 RSTKRDDSGRLLL
+540 RIKN
-553 GDVIVGID
+553 
-561 DEKIEDSYDLY
+561 
-572 RALDNHVV
+572 LD
-580 GDSVK
+580 
-585 VSVFRD
+585 
-591 TDRRVL
+591 
-597 DFTVKLDDIKDMKP
+597 
-611 PSTSLKNFS
+611 
-620 PRSRS
+620 
-625 IRPDDRSPSGHNPD
+625 
-639 DDDYDKGGGGG
+639 
-650 GGGKRAEGEGAD
+650 
-662 GFTLPPGRFTPR
+662 

>member
-1 MESVFN
+1 M
-7 GNFVSHFHAFSE
+7 FSTTSSTSGGIS
-19 VQRLQKNFPAY
+19 LH
-30 TLSANDNYRARTR
+30 RASTIKR
-43 KTKSGATTRFAT
+43 KTPLIITQRSGR
-55 MFFASST
+55 
-62 RTDAIVSFG
+62 V
-71 PFAAK
+71 AK
-76 KKSRSKVFDGEDVT
+76 R
-90 RFGRHR
+90 RHR
-96 RDASGDDDD
+96 SFNNALKTTEDDD
-105 AGNDDAKKTVV
+105 AFLKKQTT
-116 SMMRKGE
+116 RKDEDGCNAFFSR
-123 EKVERHALRA
+123 EKVLE
-133 FGTKATA
+133 TKATA
-140 LLSAA
+140 MCLSAL
-145 CVTLVPFCAEA
+145 LVMMSFPSASFDAVEA
-156 VEISS
+156 MEISS
-161 SSSSMADVVARRS
+161 NKETTTRTTTLRTTTNREKGTQDKLFDDFVLPPPSLSSSLSS
-174 EMGLLRT
+174 L
-181 DRKEAIEEIISRSAS
+181 S
-196 SSQREARMS
+196 SS
-205 DVVDIDDDEDL
+205 DDAGRAMTTNAGTMLLSSEDEEDEDL
-216 NRQLAE
+216 NAQLAE

-342 GPNSKGNINDVLDA
+342 GPNSKGKINDVLDA

-377 ASCYTNKAK
+377 ESCYTNKAR

-400 RVFAIGNPFGLDHTL
+400 KVFAIGNPFGLDHTL

-572 RALDNHVV
+572 RALDTHVV
-580 GDSVK
+580 GD
-585 VSVFRD
+585 
-591 TDRRVL
+591 
-597 DFTVKLDDIKDMKP
+597 
-611 PSTSLKNFS
+611 
-620 PRSRS
+620 
-625 IRPDDRSPSGHNPD
+625 
-639 DDDYDKGGGGG
+639 
-650 GGGKRAEGEGAD
+650 
-662 GFTLPPGRFTPR
+662 

>member
-1 MESVFN
+1 M
-7 GNFVSHFHAFSE
+7 FSTTSSTSGGIS
-19 VQRLQKNFPAY
+19 LP
-30 TLSANDNYRARTR
+30 RASTMR
-43 KTKSGATTRFAT
+43 KTPLVITQSGR
-55 MFFASST
+55 
-62 RTDAIVSFG
+62 V
-71 PFAAK
+71 AK
-76 KKSRSKVFDGEDVT
+76 R
-90 RFGRHR
+90 RHR
-96 RDASGDDDD
+96 SFNNALKTTEDDD
-105 AGNDDAKKTVV
+105 AFLKKQTTRKDEDGGNAFF
-116 SMMRKGE
+116 SR
-123 EKVERHALRA
+123 EKVLE
-133 FGTKATA
+133 TKATA
-140 LLSAA
+140 MCLSAL
-145 CVTLVPFCAEA
+145 LVMMSFPSASFDAVEA
-156 VEISS
+156 MEISS
-161 SSSSMADVVARRS
+161 NKETTTRTTTLRTTTNREKGTQDKLFDDFVLPPPSLSSSLSS
-174 EMGLLRT
+174 L
-181 DRKEAIEEIISRSAS
+181 S
-196 SSQREARMS
+196 SS
-205 DVVDIDDDEDL
+205 DDAGRAMTTNAGTMLLSSEDEEDEDL
-216 NRQLAE
+216 NAQLAE

-342 GPNSKGNINDVLDA
+342 GPNSKGKINDVLDA

-377 ASCYTNKAK
+377 ESCYTNKAR

-400 RVFAIGNPFGLDHTL
+400 KVFAIGNPFGLDHTL

-572 RALDNHVV
+572 RALDTHVV

-591 TDRRVL
+591 TDRKVL
-597 DFTVKLDDIKDMKP
+597 DFLVKLDDIKDMKP
-611 PSTSLKNFS
+611 PSTNRKI
-620 PRSRS
+620 
-625 IRPDDRSPSGHNPD
+625 IRPNGRSPSSSSPSPGD
-639 DDDYDKGGGGG
+639 DSSNSSSSKGLG
-650 GGGKRAEGEGAD
+650 RV
-662 GFTLPPGRFTPR
+662 GRFEPLTPPTTR

>member
-1 MESVFN
+1 MFSTSSSTSGGISLPRASTIKRKTPLIITQSGRVAKRRHRSFN
-7 GNFVSHFHAFSE
+7 NALKTTEDEDFSLKKK
-19 VQRLQKNFPAY
+19 Q
-30 TLSANDNYRARTR
+30 TTR
-43 KTKSGATTRFAT
+43 K
-55 MFFASST
+55 
-62 RTDAIVSFG
+62 
-71 PFAAK
+71 
-76 KKSRSKVFDGEDVT
+76 
-90 RFGRHR
+90 
-96 RDASGDDDD
+96 DDDGGD
-105 AGNDDAKKTVV
+105 AFFF
-116 SMMRKGE
+116 SREKGIE
-123 EKVERHALRA
+123 
-133 FGTKATA
+133 TKATA
-140 LLSAA
+140 MCLSALMVMMSFPNA
-145 CVTLVPFCAEA
+145 SFDAVEA
-156 VEISS
+156 MEISS
-161 SSSSMADVVARRS
+161 NKETTRTTTLRTINREKATEEDKIVDVVLPPPSLSSS
-174 EMGLLRT
+174 L
-181 DRKEAIEEIISRSAS
+181 S
-196 SSQREARMS
+196 SSDDVAGRTTNARTTNARTMLLS
-205 DVVDIDDDEDL
+205 SEDEEDEDL
-216 NRQLAE
+216 NAQLAE

-342 GPNSKGNINDVLDA
+342 GPNSKGKINDVLDA

-377 ASCYTNKAK
+377 ESCYTNKAR

-400 RVFAIGNPFGLDHTL
+400 KVFAIGNPFGLDHTL

-561 DEKIEDSYDLY
+561 GEKIEDSYDLY
-572 RALDNHVV
+572 RALDTHVV

-591 TDRRVL
+591 TDRKVL
-597 DFTVKLDDIKDMKP
+597 DFLVKLDDIKDMKP
-611 PSTSLKNFS
+611 PSTNRKI
-620 PRSRS
+620 
-625 IRPDDRSPSGHNPD
+625 IRPNGRSPSSSSPSPGD
-639 DDDYDKGGGGG
+639 DSSNSSSSKGLGRRG
-650 GGGKRAEGEGAD
+650 
-662 GFTLPPGRFTPR
+662 GRFEPLTPPTTR

>member
-1 MESVFN
+1 MMLSTTSSASGGISLPRASTIKRKTPLIITQSGRVAKRRHRSFN
-7 GNFVSHFHAFSE
+7 NALKTTEDEDFSLKKK
-19 VQRLQKNFPAY
+19 Q
-30 TLSANDNYRARTR
+30 TTR
-43 KTKSGATTRFAT
+43 K
-55 MFFASST
+55 
-62 RTDAIVSFG
+62 
-71 PFAAK
+71 
-76 KKSRSKVFDGEDVT
+76 
-90 RFGRHR
+90 
-96 RDASGDDDD
+96 DDD
-105 AGNDDAKKTVV
+105 GNAFLF
-116 SMMRKGE
+116 SR
-123 EKVERHALRA
+123 EKVLE
-133 FGTKATA
+133 TKATA
-140 LLSAA
+140 MCLSALMVMMSFPNA
-145 CVTLVPFCAEA
+145 SFDAVEA
-156 VEISS
+156 MEISS
-161 SSSSMADVVARRS
+161 NKETTRTTTLRTINREKATEEDKIVDVVLPPPSLSSS
-174 EMGLLRT
+174 L
-181 DRKEAIEEIISRSAS
+181 S
-196 SSQREARMS
+196 SSDDVAGRTTNARTTNAGTMLLS
-205 DVVDIDDDEDL
+205 SEDEEDEDL
-216 NRQLAE
+216 NAQLAE

-342 GPNSKGNINDVLDA
+342 GPNSKGKINDVLDA

-377 ASCYTNKAK
+377 ESCYTNKAR

-400 RVFAIGNPFGLDHTL
+400 KVFAIGNPFGLDHTL

-572 RALDNHVV
+572 RALDTHVV

-591 TDRRVL
+591 TDRKVL
-597 DFTVKLDDIKDMKP
+597 DFLVKLDDIKDMKP
-611 PSTSLKNFS
+611 PSTNRKI
-620 PRSRS
+620 
-625 IRPDDRSPSGHNPD
+625 IRPNGRSPSSSSPSPGD
-639 DDDYDKGGGGG
+639 DSSNSSSKGLGRRG
-650 GGGKRAEGEGAD
+650 
-662 GFTLPPGRFTPR
+662 GRFEPLTPPTTR

>member
-1 MESVFN
+1 
-7 GNFVSHFHAFSE
+7 
-19 VQRLQKNFPAY
+19 
-30 TLSANDNYRARTR
+30 
-43 KTKSGATTRFAT
+43 
-55 MFFASST
+55 MFTST
-62 RTDAIVSFG
+62 RTDAIISFR

-76 KKSRSKVFDGEDVT
+76 KKKKSTDAKVSRSKVFGRGEDVT
-90 RFGRHR
+90 TRKGRRHR
-96 RDASGDDDD
+96 RAASG
-105 AGNDDAKKTVV
+105 DDAKKTV
-116 SMMRKGE
+116 SMGKGE
-123 EKVERHALRA
+123 EKIERDERETTIDDAVRA

-161 SSSSMADVVARRS
+161 SSSMADVARS
-174 EMGLLRT
+174 EMLLRT
-181 DRKEAIEEIISRSAS
+181 DRKEAVEEIISRSA

-342 GPNSKGNINDVLDA
+342 GPNSKGKINDVLDA

-625 IRPDDRSPSGHNPD
+625 SRPNGRPPSGYNPD
-639 DDDYDKGGGGG
+639 DDYDRGGGGG
-650 GGGKRAEGEGAD
+650 GGEGAD
-662 GFTLPPGRFTPR
+662 GFILPPGRFTPR

>member
-1 MESVFN
+1 MFSTTSSTSGGISLPRASTMRKTPLVITQSGRVAKRRHRSFN
-7 GNFVSHFHAFSE
+7 NALKTTEDEDFSLKKK
-19 VQRLQKNFPAY
+19 Q
-30 TLSANDNYRARTR
+30 TTR
-43 KTKSGATTRFAT
+43 KDDDGGGA
-55 MFFASST
+55 FF
-62 RTDAIVSFG
+62 
-71 PFAAK
+71 
-76 KKSRSKVFDGEDVT
+76 SREKVFE
-90 RFGRHR
+90 
-96 RDASGDDDD
+96 
-105 AGNDDAKKTVV
+105 
-116 SMMRKGE
+116 
-123 EKVERHALRA
+123 
-133 FGTKATA
+133 TKATA
-140 LLSAA
+140 MCLSAL
-145 CVTLVPFCAEA
+145 LVMMSFPNASFDAVEA
-156 VEISS
+156 MEISS
-161 SSSSMADVVARRS
+161 MNATTTTTLRTINREKATTGDKIVDVVLPPPSLSSSVSS
-174 EMGLLRT
+174 L
-181 DRKEAIEEIISRSAS
+181 S
-196 SSQREARMS
+196 SSDDVGRTNARTRNAGTMLLS
-205 DVVDIDDDEDL
+205 SEDEEDEDL
-216 NRQLAE
+216 NAQLAE
-222 AIRKGDASKIADIGV
+222 AIRKGNASKIADIGV

-252 PNYVTKVQKAAPLKD
+252 PNYVTRVQKAAPLKD
-267 EEKSVVDLF
+267 EERSVVDLF

-342 GPNSKGNINDVLDA
+342 GPNSKGKINDVLDA

-377 ASCYTNKAK
+377 ESCYTNKAR

-400 RVFAIGNPFGLDHTL
+400 KVFAIGNPFGLDHTL

-572 RALDNHVV
+572 RALDTHVV

-591 TDRRVL
+591 TDRKVL
-597 DFTVKLDDIKDMKP
+597 DFLVKLDDIKDMKP
-611 PSTSLKNFS
+611 PSTNRKI
-620 PRSRS
+620 
-625 IRPDDRSPSGHNPD
+625 IRTNGRSPSSSSPSPGD
-639 DDDYDKGGGGG
+639 DSSNSSSSKGLG
-650 GGGKRAEGEGAD
+650 RV
-662 GFTLPPGRFTPR
+662 GRFEPLTPPTTR

>member
-1 MESVFN
+1 M
-7 GNFVSHFHAFSE
+7 
-19 VQRLQKNFPAY
+19 
-30 TLSANDNYRARTR
+30 
-43 KTKSGATTRFAT
+43 FA
-55 MFFASST
+55 AST
-62 RTDAIVSFG
+62 RTNAAAISFR

-76 KKSRSKVFDGEDVT
+76 KKKKKSTDAASRSNVFGGEDVT
-90 RFGRHR
+90 RGRRRRRHR
-96 RDASGDDDD
+96 RAASGDD
-105 AGNDDAKKTVV
+105 AGNDAKETV
-116 SMMRKGE
+116 SMRKGE
-123 EKVERHALRA
+123 EKVERHKRATTTDDALRA

-161 SSSSMADVVARRS
+161 SSSMADVARS
-174 EMGLLRT
+174 EMLLRT
-181 DRKEAIEEIISRSAS
+181 DRKEAVEEIISRSA

-342 GPNSKGNINDVLDA
+342 GPNSKGKINDVLDA

-572 RALDNHVV
+572 RALDTHVV

-591 TDRRVL
+591 TDRKVL
-597 DFTVKLDDIKDMKP
+597 DFLVKLDDIKDMKP
-611 PSTSLKNFS
+611 PSTNRKI
-620 PRSRS
+620 
-625 IRPDDRSPSGHNPD
+625 IRPNGRSPSSSSPSPGD
-639 DDDYDKGGGGG
+639 DSSNSSSSKGLGRRG
-650 GGGKRAEGEGAD
+650 
-662 GFTLPPGRFTPR
+662 GRFEPLTPPTTR

>member
-1 MESVFN
+1 MAAKAIPAAFQTTLTTTQKRRDNASWGWCKV
-7 GNFVSHFHAFSE
+7 VSTTTTSRCDVTEQNRHHQSRRRRRRLYFSSWRFDDASLVKTTTDE
-19 VQRLQKNFPAY
+19 RREDDEEEEEDEKRE
-30 TLSANDNYRARTR
+30 NDWIR
-43 KTKSGATTRFAT
+43 GVV
-55 MFFASST
+55 ASS
-62 RTDAIVSFG
+62 SL
-71 PFAAK
+71 
-76 KKSRSKVFDGEDVT
+76 
-90 RFGRHR
+90 GR
-96 RDASGDDDD
+96 
-105 AGNDDAKKTVV
+105 
-116 SMMRKGE
+116 
-123 EKVERHALRA
+123 
-133 FGTKATA
+133 KATA
-140 LLSAA
+140 TLTAV
-145 CVTLVPFCAEA
+145 CVSLAPLGAEA
-156 VEISS
+156 VEF
-161 SSSSMADVVARRS
+161 
-174 EMGLLRT
+174 
-181 DRKEAIEEIISRSAS
+181 AS
-196 SSQREARMS
+196 VQNAL
-205 DVVDIDDDEDL
+205 DDENRTSAAALANEKQERIKTMMGEEQRYYYDVSRNVDEEEDDL
-216 NRQLAE
+216 NAQLAE
-222 AIRKGDASKIADIGV
+222 AIRRGDASKVADIGV

-244 REKQKLIE
+244 EEKRKLIE
-252 PNYVTKVQKAAPLKD
+252 PNYVTKVQKSAPLKD
-267 EEKSVVDLF
+267 EEKPVVDLF

-289 AVRRDAFTLSLTE
+289 AVRRDVFTLSLTE

-313 DDEGHVVTNYHVIRN
+313 DDEGHVVTNYHVIKD

-342 GPNSKGNINDVLDA
+342 GLNGKGKINDVLDA

-377 ASCYTNKAK
+377 ENCYKNKAK

-400 RVFAIGNPFGLDHTL
+400 KVFAIGNPFGLDHTL

-553 GDVIVGID
+553 GDVIVGIE
-561 DEKIEDSYDLY
+561 DEKIEDSYDLF
-572 RALDNHVV
+572 RALDKHVV

-585 VSVFRD
+585 ISVFRD
-591 TDRRVL
+591 TDRKVL
-597 DFTVKLDDIKDMKP
+597 DFIVKLDDIKDMKP
-611 PSTSLKNFS
+611 PSTTKSLNRRKI
-620 PRSRS
+620 
-625 IRPDDRSPSGHNPD
+625 IRPSFGGD
-639 DDDYDKGGGGG
+639 DDGGA
-650 GGGKRAEGEGAD
+650 AENNNNNNNNNNNGDD
-662 GFTLPPGRFTPR
+662 GFLVPPGWYVPR

>member
-1 MESVFN
+1 MFSTSSSTSGGISLPRASTIKRKTPLIITQSGRVAKRRHRSFN
-7 GNFVSHFHAFSE
+7 NALKTTEDEDFSLKKK
-19 VQRLQKNFPAY
+19 Q
-30 TLSANDNYRARTR
+30 TTR
-43 KTKSGATTRFAT
+43 K
-55 MFFASST
+55 
-62 RTDAIVSFG
+62 
-71 PFAAK
+71 
-76 KKSRSKVFDGEDVT
+76 
-90 RFGRHR
+90 
-96 RDASGDDDD
+96 DDD
-105 AGNDDAKKTVV
+105 GNAFLF
-116 SMMRKGE
+116 SR
-123 EKVERHALRA
+123 EKVLE
-133 FGTKATA
+133 TKATA
-140 LLSAA
+140 MCLSALMVMMSFPNA
-145 CVTLVPFCAEA
+145 SFDAVEA
-156 VEISS
+156 MEISS
-161 SSSSMADVVARRS
+161 NKETTTRTTTLRTTTNREKGTQDKLFDDFVLPPPSLSSS
-174 EMGLLRT
+174 L
-181 DRKEAIEEIISRSAS
+181 S
-196 SSQREARMS
+196 SSDDVAGRTTNARTTNAGTMLLS
-205 DVVDIDDDEDL
+205 SEDEEDEDL
-216 NRQLAE
+216 NAQLAE

-342 GPNSKGNINDVLDA
+342 GPNSKGKINDVLDA

-377 ASCYTNKAK
+377 ESCYTNKAR

-400 RVFAIGNPFGLDHTL
+400 KVFAIGNPFGLDHTL

-572 RALDNHVV
+572 RALDTHVV

-591 TDRRVL
+591 TDRKVL
-597 DFTVKLDDIKDMKP
+597 DFLVKLDDIKDMKP
-611 PSTSLKNFS
+611 PSTNRKI
-620 PRSRS
+620 
-625 IRPDDRSPSGHNPD
+625 IRPNGRSPSSSSPSPGD
-639 DDDYDKGGGGG
+639 DSSNSSSSKGLGRRG
-650 GGGKRAEGEGAD
+650 
-662 GFTLPPGRFTPR
+662 GRFEPLTPPTTR

>member
-1 MESVFN
+1 MFSTSSSTSGGISLPRASTIKRKTPLIITQSGRVAKRRHRSFN
-7 GNFVSHFHAFSE
+7 NALKTTEDEDFSLKKK
-19 VQRLQKNFPAY
+19 Q
-30 TLSANDNYRARTR
+30 TTR
-43 KTKSGATTRFAT
+43 K
-55 MFFASST
+55 
-62 RTDAIVSFG
+62 
-71 PFAAK
+71 
-76 KKSRSKVFDGEDVT
+76 
-90 RFGRHR
+90 
-96 RDASGDDDD
+96 DDD
-105 AGNDDAKKTVV
+105 GNAFLF
-116 SMMRKGE
+116 SR
-123 EKVERHALRA
+123 EKVLE
-133 FGTKATA
+133 TKATA
-140 LLSAA
+140 MCLSAL
-145 CVTLVPFCAEA
+145 LVMMSFPNASFDAVEA
-156 VEISS
+156 MEISS
-161 SSSSMADVVARRS
+161 NKETTRTTTLRTINREKATEEDKIVDVVLPPPSLSSS
-174 EMGLLRT
+174 L
-181 DRKEAIEEIISRSAS
+181 S
-196 SSQREARMS
+196 SSDDVAGRTTNARTTNAGTMLLS
-205 DVVDIDDDEDL
+205 SEDEEDEDL
-216 NRQLAE
+216 NAQLAE

-342 GPNSKGNINDVLDA
+342 GPNSKGKINDVLDA

-377 ASCYTNKAK
+377 ESCYTNKAR

-400 RVFAIGNPFGLDHTL
+400 KVFAIGNPFGLDHTL

-553 GDVIVGID
+553 GDVIVGIE

-572 RALDNHVV
+572 RALDTHVV

-591 TDRRVL
+591 TDRKVL
-597 DFTVKLDDIKDMKP
+597 DFLVKLDDIKDMKP
-611 PSTSLKNFS
+611 PSTNRKI
-620 PRSRS
+620 
-625 IRPDDRSPSGHNPD
+625 IRPNGRSPSSSSPSPGD
-639 DDDYDKGGGGG
+639 DSSNSSSSKGLGRRG
-650 GGGKRAEGEGAD
+650 
-662 GFTLPPGRFTPR
+662 GRFEPLTPPTTR

>member
-1 MESVFN
+1 M
-7 GNFVSHFHAFSE
+7 
-19 VQRLQKNFPAY
+19 
-30 TLSANDNYRARTR
+30 
-43 KTKSGATTRFAT
+43 FA
-55 MFFASST
+55 AST
-62 RTDAIVSFG
+62 RTNAAAISFR

-76 KKSRSKVFDGEDVT
+76 KKKKKSTDAASRSNVFGGEDVT
-90 RFGRHR
+90 RGRRRRHR
-96 RDASGDDDD
+96 RAASGDD
-105 AGNDDAKKTVV
+105 AGNDAKETV
-116 SMMRKGE
+116 SMRKGE
-123 EKVERHALRA
+123 EKVERHKRATTTDDALRA

-161 SSSSMADVVARRS
+161 SSSMADVARS
-174 EMGLLRT
+174 EMLLRT
-181 DRKEAIEEIISRSAS
+181 DRKEAVEEIISRSA

-342 GPNSKGNINDVLDA
+342 GPNSKGKINDVLDA

-620 PRSRS
+620 PRSRV
-625 IRPDDRSPSGHNPD
+625 IRPNDRSPSGYNPD
-639 DDDYDKGGGGG
+639 DDYDRGGGG
-650 GGGKRAEGEGAD
+650 GGGKGAD
-662 GFTLPPGRFTPR
+662 GFILPPGRFTPR